1 MSLLF
6 PLMAF
11 GAVAIG
17 IPIWLHLRRRD
28 EKDLVEFS
36 TLRFL
41 DDQPV
46 AKARPLWPHHW
57 PLLLLRIA
65 ALLLLVAAFA
75 WPYIED
81 DEPVIVEESR
91 VYLLDNTLSHQRE
104 SGFENA
110 RDEIADELAKQDL
123 SKQISVIELS
133 TTAQTLVRFGDDP
146 NQAADTIRELEP
158 SAESGNFVDAF
169 RAASELLNTSLG
181 SERSIIL
188 RSDSQSNQWT
198 VSQNAPPFLDADIRV
213 ELPEVSVEKLPGVSL
228 SDARSGRFT
237 RNGKSWIQASV
248 TITRQGDPGETEIA
262 FFDGEK
268 EVFRQVVAWNEQQQ
282 VDGYAGTVLTEW
294 ESDPERW
301 MLGKVVVQAERD
313 ALESDNRTYFSLPP
327 VRPGKVELIS
337 NSLFLKRALDPT
349 VMMDRWDIRIANIE
363 ETVRD
368 KSDLPDVLCVD
379 ARMLLTD
386 RVRKKVRDDLSRGCG
401 VMLMVDESNP
411 LIAGFL
417 RDLGIDW
424 QTGERQQTEPKTF
437 RYVFGEHPIF
447 APFRSSELGN
457 LAEIEF
463 SGYRKLQVRDAV
475 PLAFSASG
483 DPLIFEVAAGA
494 GRMLVFA
501 FSMDRKDS
509 NWPIHPT
516 FIPFLDKTLT
526 YLRGQPTSVASF
538 EPGEAVTWEL
548 PPGVDAEQISVESL
562 NPDGSVD
569 SAAKPQL
576 VDINDRE
583 ARFRAPGKPGNYG
596 IRYGTEPRF
605 DAVLDVNPSPLESE
619 LRFEPQPAA
628 VAAWTLPEPEN
639 TSEITEEDSAI
650 ALTDAE
656 ALQQPYW
663 WYLLIAA
670 VAAFVAESVIGA
682 AIGRNQ

>member
-368 KSDLPDVLCVD
+368 KSGLPDVLCVD

-401 VMLMVDESNP
+401 VM
-411 LIAGFL
+411 
-417 RDLGIDW
+417 
-424 QTGERQQTEPKTF
+424 
-437 RYVFGEHPIF
+437 
-447 APFRSSELGN
+447 
-457 LAEIEF
+457 
-463 SGYRKLQVRDAV
+463 
-475 PLAFSASG
+475 
-483 DPLIFEVAAGA
+483 
-494 GRMLVFA
+494 
-501 FSMDRKDS
+501 
-509 NWPIHPT
+509 
-516 FIPFLDKTLT
+516 
-526 YLRGQPTSVASF
+526 
-538 EPGEAVTWEL
+538 
-548 PPGVDAEQISVESL
+548 
-562 NPDGSVD
+562 
-569 SAAKPQL
+569 
-576 VDINDRE
+576 
-583 ARFRAPGKPGNYG
+583 
-596 IRYGTEPRF
+596 
-605 DAVLDVNPSPLESE
+605 
-619 LRFEPQPAA
+619 
-628 VAAWTLPEPEN
+628 
-639 TSEITEEDSAI
+639 
-650 ALTDAE
+650 
-656 ALQQPYW
+656 
-663 WYLLIAA
+663 
-670 VAAFVAESVIGA
+670 
-682 AIGRNQ
+682 